1 MCAIFGIIGKHER
14 QKAYEA
20 FTLLSHRGADDEIVF
35 ENTDAFLGLYRLR
48 ITATDQDISSH
59 YAKNNC
65 TILFNGEIYN
75 YQTLAEEL
83 NLFFTSE
90 VALLHAAYQH
100 WGDGFVSHLRGMFA
114 IAIIEAHTVKLFR
127 DPFGKKPLYFT
138 YDEQRF
144 IFSSEMKAIHTL
156 LPWVFQKEDIPTY
169 FSFQTILSPKTFDK
183 HIFQVCAGEIVCFS
197 LRDKSLSRAMH
208 WCMLNKPVTI
218 YSEDEALVLLQN
230 ALLNSVALRIPREV
244 PFACLLSGG
253 VDSSLVAAM
262 VCEHEKI
269 DTFCLGYEGYEKY
282 DERAFAQRVA
292 SHIGSRHHE
301 VILSKEDFFQTVDE
315 VINGLDEPIADPAMI
330 PLYFLMRQLK
340 KEGFKVVLTGD
351 GSDELFMGYRTYKE
365 LYALESL
372 KSFEFKGW
380 MQRYLKS
387 NFSMHKEWEW
397 YKRVFES
404 TLLFRSTAELF
415 TDLQQNRLLRMNV
428 KDNHS
433 TQALQEYVAMFE
445 KSQRTSPID
454 WYSFLDIKITLG
466 DLFLRK
472 LDRMS
477 MAHGIEAR
485 SPFLDKEVVA
495 VAFSSDPKIR
505 MGKTSKSLVKKV
517 AQTYLPK
524 EIVHRKKKGFN
535 YPYIEWLY
543 GSDELKV
550 IDRVQEKMGLFH
562 EEVLKEYLKKGEQGV
577 LKQHIFAIYLLCKWI
592 EKHILD

>member
-1 MCAIFGIIGKHER
+1 
-14 QKAYEA
+14 
-20 FTLLSHRGADDEIVF
+20 
-35 ENTDAFLGLYRLR
+35 
-48 ITATDQDISSH
+48 
-59 YAKNNC
+59 
-65 TILFNGEIYN
+65 
-75 YQTLAEEL
+75 
-83 NLFFTSE
+83 
-90 VALLHAAYQH
+90 
-100 WGDGFVSHLRGMFA
+100 
-114 IAIIEAHTVKLFR
+114 
-127 DPFGKKPLYFT
+127 
-138 YDEQRF
+138 
-144 IFSSEMKAIHTL
+144 
-156 LPWVFQKEDIPTY
+156 
-169 FSFQTILSPKTFDK
+169 
-183 HIFQVCAGEIVCFS
+183 
-197 LRDKSLSRAMH
+197 
-208 WCMLNKPVTI
+208 MLNKPVTI